1 VTFPALV
8 LAARPT
14 AHITRV
20 TFVTISEVLEREF
33 IRTARAKGLDSRLVF
48 LRHTLP
54 NAGVSVLTAVV
65 VSLRFA
71 LGSLPVVEVFFDWQG
86 LGVTMLN
93 GIRGRNLNVVAGAAL
108 SLGIT
113 FMLINL
119 VLELL
124 YRAIDPRLRV
134 QDGGDST

>member
-1 VTFPALV
+1 
-8 LAARPT
+8 
-14 AHITRV
+14 
-20 TFVTISEVLEREF
+20 
-33 IRTARAKGLDSRLVF
+33 
-48 LRHTLP
+48 
-54 NAGVSVLTAVV
+54 
-65 VSLRFA
+65 
-71 LGSLPVVEVFFDWQG
+71 VVEVFFDWRG

-134 QDGGDST
+134 QDSGDNT